1 MSRLRISVTAKLA
14 VLSPL
19 HVGSGEGRHVDAVDL
34 AASRNGRQNIQPDV
48 AAIQRDANGQP
59 WIPGSTLKGLLR
71 RLADQPQTDRRAW
84 TTRLLG
90 CPPDDAGKTAR
101 MGALLVYGA
110 TLAQPG
116 DATGMPYSDVNPP
129 PVQGPAQS
137 GMLGRGVY
145 VAARTAIDSSLG
157 IAANGKLFFQEV
169 VAPGAQF
176 TLRLLLDLHA
186 PVAEHA
192 AARQQLL
199 TLLSRMTGAEGVQI
213 GAGQAD
219 GQGRIRLLAATL
231 QLQEG
236 RLDTKGFIA
245 LKPSKPSLA
254 APSIGTGSH
263 RRWVLNLNCPG
274 PFAVLDGSYPVR
286 RAEGQP
292 QLQAQ
297 RQTKGSLPIIP
308 GASLMGTLRSHA
320 AWIASL
326 DAHRAKQDTRQDD
339 QGKVYRDEV
348 RTPLTA
354 VERLFGV
361 AGYRALLGLASFDV
375 TAAKP
380 WSVHS
385 VRLDRFSGGPIDNAL
400 FETSCFT
407 GVAARAVIE
416 LAARPMSAAALTSAE
431 KLAEELMK
439 QLGAQG
445 LRLGHGTN
453 RGFGWFDVT
462 VTQEAVRAAF

>member
-34 AASRNGRQNIQPDV
+34 AASRNGRQNVQPDV
-48 AAIQRDANGQP
+48 AAIQRDVNGQP

-71 RLADQPQTDRRAW
+71 RIADPPQTDRRDW

-90 CPPDDAGKTAR
+90 CPPDDTGKHAR
-101 MGALLVYGA
+101 MGALMVYGA
-110 TLAQPG
+110 ALAQPG
-116 DATGMPYSDVNPP
+116 DATGMPYSDPP
-129 PVQGPAQS
+129 GQASAQS

-157 IAANGKLFFQEV
+157 IAANAKLFFQEV

-176 TLRLLLDLHA
+176 TLRLLLDLRA

-199 TLLSRMTGAEGVQI
+199 TLLNRMTGAEGVQI

-219 GQGRIRLLAATL
+219 GQGRIQLLAATL

-236 RLDTKGFIA
+236 RLDTRGFIA
-245 LKPSKPSLA
+245 LQQTKPSLPALA
-254 APSIGTGSH
+254 AGAKVH

-286 RAEGQP
+286 RTEGQP

-297 RQTKGSLPIIP
+297 RQSKGSLPIIP
-308 GASLMGTLRSHA
+308 GASLMGALRSRA

-326 DAHRAKQDTRQDD
+326 SAHRANQDTRQDD
-339 QGKVYRDEV
+339 RDKVYRDEIH
-348 RTPLTA
+348 TPLTD

-361 AGYRALLGLASFDV
+361 AGYRGLLGLAALNV
-375 TAAKP
+375 TKAEP
-380 WSVHS
+380 WGVHS

-407 GVAARAVIE
+407 GVAARAIID
-416 LAARPMSAAALTSAE
+416 LAARPLTAAARARVET
-431 KLAEELMK
+431 LAEELMK
-439 QLGAQG
+439 QLGEEG

-453 RGFGWFDVT
+453 RGFGWFDIT
-462 VTQEAVRAAF
+462 VTQEAVSAAF